1 MASITIKTPKRSIN
15 LTASK
20 KNQLQFFDELEKNV
34 SKVCLGTFSRNIEK
48 NYEDQIAVIA
58 TFFQRVVAR
67 TPLDERYER
76 VIHTKNG
83 EKVKLHIPDEEI
95 CREHWYIEEGHGRT
109 KVYSRT
115 LIRAGMEFQT
125 VNNTDEINQIKEKL
139 KTKYPLKR
147 FLKANEAP
155 DFTVANDCKHFTRL
169 EYGYSSWKNDTEP
182 VIGDG
187 GREHGVKNKHS
198 VQAPVGMLRI
208 TEAELDS
215 IRRKPSVRSLKS
227 RYKGG
232 TLMKVTPSDKKLKEF
247 YNLLKRSHRIRYA
260 DIKKYLEEY

>member
-1 MASITIKTPKRSIN
+1 MASITIKTPKRTIP
-15 LTASK
+15 LTAK
-20 KNQLQFFDELEKNV
+20 PRTQVRFFNELEKNV
-34 SKVCLGTFSRNIEK
+34 SKICLNRFAQSVEK
-48 NYEDQIAVIA
+48 SYEDQIAIIA

-76 VIHTKNG
+76 VVQTKDG
-83 EKVKLHIPDEEI
+83 EKVIRHIPDEEI
-95 CREHWYIEEGHGRT
+95 CREHWYIEESHGKT
-109 KVYSRT
+109 KLYSRT
-115 LIRAGMEFQT
+115 LIRAGMDFYN
-125 VNNTDEINQIKEKL
+125 VNDAGEIQQIKEKL
-139 KTKYPLKR
+139 MTKFPLKR

-155 DFTVANDCKHFTRL
+155 DFTVANDCKHFTRV
-169 EYGYSSWKNDTEP
+169 EFGYSAWKHDTEP
-182 VIGDG
+182 VVGVS

-215 IRRKPSVRSLKS
+215 IRRRPSVRSLKS

-232 TLMKVTPSDKKLKEF
+232 TLMRATPSDKKLQEF
-247 YNLLKRSHRIRYA
+247 YKLLKRSHRIRYA

>member
-20 KNQLQFFDELEKNV
+20 KNQLQFFDELESNV
-34 SKVCLGTFSRNIEK
+34 SKVCLGKFAQSIEK
-48 NYEDQIAVIA
+48 SYEDQIAVIA

-76 VIHTKNG
+76 VIETRNG
-83 EKVKLHIPDEEI
+83 EKVIRHIPDEEI
-95 CREHWYIEEGHGRT
+95 CREHWYIEESHGKT
-109 KVYSRT
+109 KLYSRT
-115 LIRAGMEFQT
+115 LIRAGMDFWN
-125 VNNTDEINQIKEKL
+125 VNDAGEINQIKERL
-139 KTKYPLKR
+139 KAKYPLKR

-169 EYGYSSWKNDTEP
+169 EYGYSAWKNDTEP
-182 VIGDG
+182 VTGIS

-208 TEAELDS
+208 TEAELES
-215 IRRKPSVRSLKS
+215 IKRKPSLKSLRS

-232 TLMKVTPSDKKLKEF
+232 LALRVTPSERKLKEF
-247 YNLLKRSHRIRYA
+247 YKLLKRSHRVRYA